1 MQGNRLILLLH
12 TYSILGSHKKT
23 KQPFH
28 SSNLTKKGHVGK
40 RREIIFILLKKQTR
54 KNTHFCLSLYLLHE
68 DRRRIGIAKLEKLRF
83 SFVSALAFHYLC
95 KQRIQ
100 LTSYHESEN

>member
-1 MQGNRLILLLH
+1 MSEQSMLIFN
-12 TYSILGSHKKT
+12 ILDL
-23 KQPFH
+23 FH
-28 SSNLTKKGHVGK
+28 N
-40 RREIIFILLKKQTR
+40 FKKQTR
-54 KNTHFCLSLYLLHE
+54 KNTHFCLSYPCSHE
-68 DRRRIGIAKLEKLRF
+68 DRRRLGIAKLEKLCF

>member
-1 MQGNRLILLLH
+1 MFPNQ
-12 TYSILGSHKKT
+12 
-23 KQPFH
+23 
-28 SSNLTKKGHVGK
+28 
-40 RREIIFILLKKQTR
+40 E
-54 KNTHFCLSLYLLHE
+54 NTFLFLFLYLCYRE
-68 DRRRIGIAKLEKLRF
+68 DRMRLGIAKLEKLRF

>member
-54 KNTHFCLSLYLLHE
+54 KNTHFCLSYPCSHE
-68 DRRRIGIAKLEKLRF
+68 DRRRLGIAKLEKLRF
-83 SFVSALAFHYLC
+83 SFVSALAFHYL
-95 KQRIQ
+95 
-100 LTSYHESEN
+100 